1 MKTFLRGRSTDT
13 SVELAERRAMLDAV
27 HRSQAVIE
35 FELDGTIRTANANF
49 LAVVGYELD
58 EIRGRHHSIFM
69 DPAEA
74 AGAEYKAFWRR
85 LNAGE
90 FIADKFTRYGKGGTR
105 AVIEA
110 SYNPILDASGKPYK
124 VVKFAT
130 DVTAA
135 EVERERRA
143 EADRRE
149 AELQTRVVE
158 DTGRGLAAMAGGD
171 LSYRIISDFPGR
183 YGPLRENFNSAMTAV
198 DEAMGVIRAN
208 AGAMQ
213 SGAGEISSAATEL
226 SRRTERQAASLE
238 ETAAAL
244 DEITAT
250 VKRTAENALS
260 ADTVVGQARTQA
272 QSGGEVV
279 QRAVAAMGE
288 IEQSSDQIGQII
300 GVIDEIAFQTNLLAL
315 NAGVEAARAGEA
327 GRGFAVVA
335 SEVRALAQ
343 RSADSAREIK
353 TLISASG
360 AQVKDGVVLVR
371 QSGEALTGIVS
382 RIGEITELMGE
393 IRASTQEQASGL
405 AQVNTA
411 VNDMDQVTQQNAAMV
426 EQSTAA
432 SLNLNREAGT
442 LAELVGRFQ
451 VSEGGFRPTPI
462 RQAEARIE
470 AFARSA

>member
-1 MKTFLRGRSTDT
+1 MISLFRSRPAAETPETRELRS
-13 SVELAERRAMLDAV
+13 MLDAV
-27 HRSQAVIE
+27 HRSQAVIG
-35 FELDGTIRTANANF
+35 FELDGTIIEANANF

-58 EIRGRHHSIFM
+58 EIRGRHHRIFM

-74 AGAEYKAFWRR
+74 ASPAYADFWRR

-90 FIADKFTRYGKGGTR
+90 FIAEKFTRYGKGGVR

-110 SYNPILDASGKPYK
+110 SYNPILDADGKPYK

-135 EVERERRA
+135 ELERERRA
-143 EADRRE
+143 ESDRHEADI
-149 AELQTRVVE
+149 QTRVLQA
-158 DTGRGLAAMAGGD
+158 TGAGLAAMASGD
-171 LSYRIISDFPGR
+171 LSYRIQSDFPGR
-183 YGPLRENFNSAMTAV
+183 YGPLREDFNRAMGAL
-198 DEAMGVIRAN
+198 DEAMEVIRLN
-208 AGAMQ
+208 AATMQ
-213 SGAGEISSAATEL
+213 SGASDISTAAENL
-226 SRRTERQAASLE
+226 SRRTERQAAALE
-238 ETAAAL
+238 QTASAL

-250 VKRTAENALS
+250 VGKTAESALS
-260 ADTVVGQARTQA
+260 ADTVVGHARAQART
-272 QSGGEVV
+272 GGEVV
-279 QRAVAAMGE
+279 QRAVSAMGE
-288 IEQSSDQIGQII
+288 IERSSDQIGQII

-315 NAGVEAARAGEA
+315 NAGVEAARAGDA

-343 RSADSAREIK
+343 RSADAAREIK
-353 TLISASG
+353 TLISTSG

-371 QSGEALTGIVS
+371 QSGEALNGIVG

-432 SLNLNREAGT
+432 SLNLSREAAG
-442 LAELVGRFQ
+442 LSDLVGRFR
-451 VSEGGFRPTPI
+451 VTEGGAPAPI
-462 RQAEARIE
+462 RHAQARIE